1 MGVELRTVLF
11 EDGERFSVL
20 VDKETKVPHYWSTLF
35 ATIELRRYTQNTA
48 KNVLRDIAH
57 LMLWEGM
64 NKRNLVDEFCAGR
77 FLTHEDIIS
86 IREHCGTSSK
96 SLNRRLKISSKT
108 QTNIDVLYPSKISKL
123 MKVSAANLNIRIARV
138 ASYLGFLARVVLR
151 ENSSI
156 NEFQPLIDNMVK
168 RLIAQKA
175 KGVKKSI
182 QNSIPKI
189 PSKEVFEKLMA
200 VVEVESVDNPWK
212 SESTRFRNWLM
223 IKILYE
229 TGMRSGE
236 VLSLR
241 IDRLDLYAEKPTI
254 HVTRTHNDPYDSRK
268 NQPVAKTLER
278 NIPIS
283 LSLVDAIS
291 RYIEIRSK
299 IPEANK
305 HPYLFVTQR
314 KGVTLGQPLSE
325 AAFYGR
331 VFKPIIDVMPE
342 LFSGMSRHQI
352 RHNFNERLSDRI
364 DEINQLA
371 KKDPEIQA
379 INEKQEIQIRQ
390 HLCGWKSEDSPA
402 IYNQR
407 HIQKVAREALL
418 NDMDRQ
424 LGKNNEKK

>member
-1 MGVELRTVLF
+1 MSLELRTVLF

-48 KNVLRDIAH
+48 KNVLRDISH

-64 NKRNLVDEFCAGR
+64 NNRNLVDEFCAGR
-77 FLTHEDIIS
+77 FLTHEDIIG

-96 SLNRRLKISSKT
+96 SLNRRLKISSKA
-108 QTNIDVLYPSKISKL
+108 QTNIDVIYPSTISKL
-123 MKVSAANLNIRIARV
+123 AKVSAENLNIRIARV

-151 ENSSI
+151 ESSSI
-156 NEFQPLIDNMVK
+156 NELQPHIDNMVK
-168 RLIAQKA
+168 QLIAQKA
-175 KGVKKSI
+175 KGTKKST
-182 QNSIPKI
+182 QNSMPKI
-189 PSKEVFEKLMA
+189 PPKEVFEKFME
-200 VVEVESVDNPWK
+200 VVEVDSVDNPWK
-212 SESTRFRNWLM
+212 NENTKFRNWLM
-223 IKILYE
+223 IKILYD

-254 HVTRTHNDPYDSRK
+254 RVTRTHNDPNDSRK

-283 LSLVDAIS
+283 RNLVDVIS

-299 IPEANK
+299 IPGANK

-314 KGVTLGQPLSE
+314 KGFTLGQPLSE

-331 VFKPIIDVMPE
+331 VFKPIIEVFPE
-342 LFSGMSRHQI
+342 LFSGMSRHQL
-352 RHNFNERLSDRI
+352 RHYFNDRLSDKI
-364 DEINQLA
+364 DEINKIA
-371 KKDPEIQA
+371 KENPNIQS

-407 HIQKVAREALL
+407 HIHKVAREALL
-418 NDMDRQ
+418 EDMNRQIGIYNDP
-424 LGKNNEKK
+424 K

>member
-1 MGVELRTVLF
+1 MSVELRTVLF
-11 EDGERFSVL
+11 EDGERFPVL
-20 VDKETKVPHYWSTLF
+20 VDKQTKVPHYWSTLF

-48 KNVLRDIAH
+48 KNVLRDIAL

-64 NKRNLVDEFCAGR
+64 NNRNLVDEFCAGR

-86 IREHCGTSSK
+86 IREHCAISSK
-96 SLNRRLKISSKT
+96 SLNRSLKINSKA
-108 QTNIDVLYPSKISKL
+108 QTNIAVLYPSNIPKL
-123 MKVSAANLNIRIARV
+123 AKVSAENLNIRISRV
-138 ASYLGFLARVVLR
+138 ASYLGFLARVILR
-151 ENSSI
+151 ESSRI
-156 NEFQPLIDNMVK
+156 NELQPQIDNMVK

-175 KGVKKSI
+175 KGVKKST

-200 VVEVESVDNPWK
+200 VVEVESADNPWK

-223 IKILYE
+223 IKILYD

-241 IDRLDLYAEKPTI
+241 IDRLDLYAEQPTI
-254 HVTRTHNDPYDSRK
+254 SVTRTHNDPYDSRK

-283 LSLVDAIS
+283 SSLADAIS

-299 IPEANK
+299 ISGANK

-314 KGVTLGQPLSE
+314 KGASLGQPLSE

-331 VFKPIIDVMPE
+331 VFKPIIEMMPE
-342 LFSGMSRHQI
+342 FFSGVSRHHL

-364 DEINQLA
+364 DEINRIA
-371 KKDPEIQA
+371 KENPDVQA

-407 HIQKVAREALL
+407 HIHKVAREALL
-418 NDMDRQ
+418 DDMNRQFGANDDP
-424 LGKNNEKK
+424 E

>member
-1 MGVELRTVLF
+1 MKVELKTVLF

-20 VDKETKVPHYWSTLF
+20 VDKQTKVPHYWSTLF

-57 LMLWEGM
+57 LMMWEGI
-64 NKRNLVDEFCAGR
+64 NNRNLVDEFCAGS

-96 SLNRRLKISSKT
+96 SLNRSLKIRSKN
-108 QTNIDVLYPSKISKL
+108 QANIAALYPSTIPKL
-123 MKVSAANLNIRIARV
+123 AKVSAENLNIRISRV

-151 ENSSI
+151 ESPSI
-156 NEFQPLIDNMVK
+156 NELQPHIDNMVK

-182 QNSIPKI
+182 QNSMPKA
-189 PSKEVFEKLMA
+189 PSKDIFEKFMA
-200 VVEVESVDNPWK
+200 VVEVNSVDNPWK
-212 SESTRFRNWLM
+212 SEKTKFRNWLM
-223 IKILYE
+223 IKILYD

-241 IDRLDLYAEKPTI
+241 IDRLNLYSEQPTI
-254 HVTRTHNDPYDSRK
+254 SVTRTHNDPYDSRK

-283 LSLVDAIS
+283 SELAGSILK
-291 RYIEIRSK
+291 YIEIRAYV
-299 IPEANK
+299 PGANK

-314 KGVTLGQPLSE
+314 SCETQGKPLSD

-331 VFKPIIDVMPE
+331 VFKPIIDRMPE
-342 LFSGMSRHQI
+342 MFAGISRHQL

-364 DEINQLA
+364 DDINRIA
-371 KKDPEIQA
+371 KENPSVQA
-379 INEKQEIQIRQ
+379 INEKQEIQIRK

-407 HIQKVAREALL
+407 HIHKVAREALL
-418 NDMDRQ
+418 VDMNKQ
-424 LGKNNEKK
+424 LEKDDDAK

>member
-1 MGVELRTVLF
+1 MSVELRTVLF

-57 LMLWEGM
+57 LMLWESM
-64 NKRNLVDEFCAGR
+64 NNRNLVDEFCEGQ

-96 SLNRRLKISSKT
+96 SLNRRLKISSKS
-108 QTNIDVLYPSKISKL
+108 QTNIDVLYPSTISKL
-123 MKVSAANLNIRIARV
+123 AKVSAENLNIRIARA

-151 ENSSI
+151 ESSSI
-156 NEFQPLIDNMVK
+156 NELQPLIDNMIK

-182 QNSIPKI
+182 QNSIPKT
-189 PSKEVFEKLMA
+189 PSKDVFEKLMA

-212 SESTRFRNWLM
+212 SNSTRFRNWLM
-223 IKILYE
+223 IKILYD

-254 HVTRTHNDPYDSRK
+254 RVTRTHNDPYDSRK

-299 IPEANK
+299 IPGANK

-331 VFKPIIDVMPE
+331 VFKPVIDVMPE
-342 LFSGMSRHQI
+342 FFSGMSRHQL

-364 DEINQLA
+364 DDINRIA
-371 KKDPEIQA
+371 KENPNIQA

-407 HIQKVAREALL
+407 HIQKVARKALL
-418 NDMDRQ
+418 TDMDKQ
-424 LGKNNEKK
+424 LGKNDENK